1 MSTIYI
7 SGKGTPASCWLYI
20 TYKRFCNINL
30 MYNIALL
37 ALLTGKQA
45 NQWTSELYG
54 EWYGLLKNKLTEDC

>member
-1 MSTIYI
+1 
-7 SGKGTPASCWLYI
+7 
-20 TYKRFCNINL
+20 
-30 MYNIALL
+30 MYNMALL